1 MKITSVLLLILFVAV
16 VGDGVTSFK
25 VGDEVFGYTR
35 EAGAYAEFVLVNAA
49 NLAHRPVAISPEV
62 GAAIALVSQTA
73 TQMLKLSKV
82 QSGQTLLRS
91 NGVQSPLA
99 A

>member
-1 MKITSVLLLILFVAV
+1 LLILFVAV